1 MVNAANSKVTQFDQA
16 LTDQHLVA
24 MWRVL
29 RGMLPPEPKPSAQ
42 PYKWSHSGW
51 HPALLTAG
59 ELVTAEQAER
69 RVLLLENPAFAGEM
83 RIAATLHAGLQMLLP
98 GESAQPHRH
107 SQAALRFVLE
117 GDGAVT
123 SINGE
128 AQIMRRG
135 DLVLT
140 PAFSWHEHHNPS
152 PQPMV
157 WLDGL
162 DLPMARL
169 LGCTFAQFSPSHPDP
184 FNGSTTATAT
194 AAFGA
199 ALMPEQSVDHA
210 KPVGALSYPY
220 TAALTALEK
229 LASSSPMDPIHGF
242 RLHYAHPITRGHI
255 MPTLAAYLQKL
266 PADFRGHRYQS
277 TESFVYCALEGSG
290 VTRVTHADGSDQSI
304 AWQPGDLFVIPGW
317 LAHHH
322 ESRRESV
329 LFAFSDAASQQ
340 NLGLWRERKI

>member
-1 MVNAANSKVTQFDQA
+1 MVDAVNSKLTQFDQA

-42 PYKWSHSGW
+42 PYKWSHRGW
-51 HPALLTAG
+51 YPALQTAG

-69 RVLLLENPAFAGEM
+69 RVLLLENPSFAGEM

-107 SQAALRFVLE
+107 SQAALRFILE
-117 GDGAVT
+117 GSGAVT
-123 SINGE
+123 TINGE
-128 AQIMRRG
+128 AQTMRRG

-152 PQPMV
+152 QQPMV

-162 DLPMARL
+162 DLPVARL

-184 FNGSTTATAT
+184 FDRSMTSAVT
-194 AAFGA
+194 AAFGT

-220 TAALTALEK
+220 AAALAALAK
-229 LASSSPMDPIHGF
+229 LAESSQIDPSHGF

-266 PADFRGHRYQS
+266 PAEFRGRHYQS
-277 TESFVYCALEGSG
+277 TESFVYCALEGGG
-290 VTRVTHADGSDQSI
+290 VTRVTQADGSDEDI
-304 AWQPGDLFVIPGW
+304 AWEAGDLFVIPGW
-317 LAHHH
+317 LSHHH
-322 ESRRESV
+322 ESHGESI

-340 NLGLWRERKI
+340 NLGLWRERRI